1 VNDVVTAASIAI
13 LIALCFGLKFLRSL
27 VLTLGVVIFNGF
39 FLLLLFNGSLNNV
52 LAGIACCLFI
62 SFLWI
67 YVHAKEEREQKEQ
80 EEQYN
85 NQSNLA

>member
-1 VNDVVTAASIAI
+1 MVTAASIAI

-39 FLLLLFNGSLNNV
+39 FLLLLFNGSLNNILV
-52 LAGIACCLFI
+52 GIALFI
-62 SFLWI
+62 AFLWI
-67 YVHAKEEREQKEQ
+67 YVHAKEEREQKER
-80 EEQYN
+80 EEQDN

>member
-1 VNDVVTAASIAI
+1 MNEVVTTASIAI

-27 VLTLGVVIFNGF
+27 VLNLGVVIFNGF

-62 SFLWI
+62 AFLWI
-67 YVHAKEEREQKEQ
+67 YVHAKEEREQKER
-80 EEQYN
+80 EEQDN